1 MSSVWMLIAS
11 FLFAVMAAS
20 VKMASPEI
28 GSFSMILWRGVFG
41 CAAILIWALATGR
54 SLKTPCFFS
63 HVKRSGIG
71 TIALGLWLYAVAN
84 LPLSTGMTLNYTSPL
99 FIAAFVVGAAFW
111 YKRPVEWRLVLATI
125 AGFAGVVEVL
135 QPEFHAGDMFPALVG
150 LTSGLLSAVAYMQ
163 ILELTK
169 LNEPDW
175 RVVFYFTLF
184 NIAFGAVTHPI
195 FDEPDVYTTK
205 SVLCIIAAGTS
216 ATLAQIALT
225 KSYGHGNLLVSSIL
239 SFSAIIFAVVMGV
252 VIFGD
257 PLELQSAVG
266 IAIII
271 LAGAA
276 ASFLTKRPAPKK

>member
-163 ILELTK
+163 IRELTK

-184 NIAFGAVTHPI
+184 NIAFGAATHPI

-239 SFSAIIFAVVMGV
+239 SSSAIIFAVVMGV

>member
-125 AGFAGVVEVL
+125 AGFAGVAEVL

-163 ILELTK
+163 IRELTK

-271 LAGAA
+271 FAGAA

>member
-163 ILELTK
+163 IRELTK

-225 KSYGHGNLLVSSIL
+225 KSYSHGNLLVSSIL